1 MFLSRYSTIIRRGYE
16 ITLPKS
22 VIKYCNTNNYR
33 IMLVKNTKNQPS
45 SVQVVKAK
53 YNYKTKTNT
62 LEYIGTVKKM
72 LNVKTFKDNNPC
84 NFKKSNL
91 IFE

>member
-22 VIKYCNTNNYR
+22 VIKYCNKNNYR
-33 IMLVKNTKNQPS
+33 IMLVKNTRNQPS
-45 SVQVVKAK
+45 SVQIVKTK

-62 LEYIGTVKKM
+62 VEYIGTVKKL
-72 LNVKTFKDNNPC
+72 LNVKTFKDNNPR